1 MRYRLDA
8 TIAHKDWSEPM
19 KKVFF
24 YLGDTKSDIVAQIDT
39 LDCHKHNLNKH
50 GRTAF
55 KDDNGVKHTWKLTL
69 IPELN

>member
-1 MRYRLDA
+1 
-8 TIAHKDWSEPM
+8 M